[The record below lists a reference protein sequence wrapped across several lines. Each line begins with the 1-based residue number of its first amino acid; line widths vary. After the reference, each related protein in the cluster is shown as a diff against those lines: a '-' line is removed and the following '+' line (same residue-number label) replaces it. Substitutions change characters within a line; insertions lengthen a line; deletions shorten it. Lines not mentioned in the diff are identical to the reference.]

1 MDRRTARE
9 IDVNS
14 EILDN
19 KQINVKIGTVE
30 NRDFPQTIYINISF
44 WIKPKEE
51 RWGRV
56 LLEQKLK
63 DVALQLDSVNINNQ
77 KTKKDEEHIKNL
89 SHSALQLYVD
99 SVYRANRHK

>member
-1 MDRRTARE
+1 MIQIISKYYKAILVLAGIALLISLIWIVDVRRKETNDALEYKLKHYMDST
-9 IDVNS
+9 N
-14 EILDN
+14 
-19 KQINVKIGTVE
+19 
-30 NRDFPQTIYINISF
+30 F
-44 WIKPKEE
+44 IK
-51 RWGRV
+51 
-56 LLEQKLK
+56 EQKLK